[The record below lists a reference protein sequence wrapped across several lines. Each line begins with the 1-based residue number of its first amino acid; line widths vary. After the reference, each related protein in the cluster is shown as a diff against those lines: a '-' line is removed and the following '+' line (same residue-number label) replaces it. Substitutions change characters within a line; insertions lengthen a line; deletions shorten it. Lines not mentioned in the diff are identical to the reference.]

1 MKSTLNLLPWR
12 FRLRLLFRIRLLQW
26 MTVGGICVMAVGFAA
41 FVKFRFIL
49 AEQSVLQTE
58 QRKYTSL
65 IAMKTQNTR
74 VNKQLLTLR
83 RRLALLED
91 FENKQF
97 PLNLVGLVSE
107 SAVKSD
113 HRIQVDDLSFTRTQK
128 TVTDPTSTRTR
139 NPKLKA
145 ALAKQSQTEEELKL
159 VLKGTAADD
168 LAVAKFIVSLR
179 DSGVFERV
187 ELKSSIAEEIE
198 GEKVRRY
205 FLECTF

>member
-1 MKSTLNLLPWR
+1 
-12 FRLRLLFRIRLLQW
+12 
-26 MTVGGICVMAVGFAA
+26 MTAVGFAA

-113 HRIQVDDLSFTRTQK
+113 HRIQVEDLSFTRTQK
-128 TVTDPTSTRTR
+128 TVIDPTSTRTR
-139 NPKLKA
+139 NPKRKA

-198 GEKVRRY
+198 GAKVRRY
-205 FLECTF
+205 LLECTF